1 MHIKFYDSLL
11 LFKTL
16 LLIFS
21 TLLQYISEWCPN
33 ISCLKLK
40 PSHQSNVYSEVHWC
54 PSIANFK
61 NLEKLEIDLYLVPA
75 TELNGD
81 PIMEDF
87 NDLAQGFYGNPMTKM
102 KELKLNTVNVF
113 FHDEFLIQLQDFFPN
128 LETYNLAKLGYQGD
142 REPVEKKISC
152 WKFIELLDVLRSLA
166 SVKNLYLPNMQIVLE
181 PWNGAATYVQNFRK
195 TERVFYQALEII
207 KNQFSLSIG
216 DFAITDDKHG
226 FVILKEK
233 MKPPKMFNQ
242 QQVDGRSVLKVEH
255 FEGSKT
261 VRLKLKSNGQKG
273 MKRTNENVEKEDE
286 IVLSGELIKR
296 LYLEHI
302 ATNSIYT

>member
-1 MHIKFYDSLL
+1 MTLL
-11 LFKTL
+11 LFKSL

-33 ISCLKLK
+33 ISYLKLK
-40 PSHQSNVYSEVHWC
+40 PDHQSNVYREVHWC
-54 PSIANFK
+54 PIIANFK

-113 FHDEFLIQLQDFFPN
+113 FHDEFLIQLRDFFPN
-128 LETYNLAKLGYQGD
+128 LETFNLAKLGKQGD
-142 REPVEKKISC
+142 FDSELVKKKVYC
-152 WKFIELLDVLRSLA
+152 WTLFDLRSALRA
-166 SVKNLYLPNMQIVLE
+166 LGSVKNIYLPSMEIVLE
-181 PWNGAATYVQNFRK
+181 AVGDIQTFRK
-195 TERVFYQALEII
+195 TERVFNQALEII
-207 KNQFSLSIG
+207 KTQFSLSIG
-216 DFAITDDKHG
+216 DLKITDEKHG

-242 QQVDGRSVLKVEH
+242 QQINGRSVVKVEH
-255 FEGSKT
+255 FENSKT
-261 VRLKLKSNGQKG
+261 VRLKLKPKGQKAPPFS
-273 MKRTNENVEKEDE
+273 KTARSLALQATR
-286 IVLSGELIKR
+286 R
-296 LYLEHI
+296 LVCG
-302 ATNSIYT
+302 TSI